1 STTIA
6 LTADCSQTGENLE
19 EMTLANM
26 MSRAAVATGS
36 VKTELMDFPLPE
48 IPTDAGLLRIA
59 VTGICG
65 SDWGMYKN
73 DKPGPR
79 ILGHEMVGTIEKIGE
94 AAKYR
99 WGVKEGD
106 LVALEEYLPCGHC
119 EYCRGGEM
127 RSCLETDQ
135 RLPGKIRFGSTP
147 ISVQP
152 SLWGGYSQFAYMHPR
167 TVVHKV
173 PAGVEPHIAA
183 MALPIGN
190 GFQWMYFDGGA
201 GPGKNI
207 VIQGPGQQGLGGVIA
222 AKVAGADVIIVSGMS
237 HDSARFD
244 LAKALGAT
252 HTVAV
257 DQEDLGAA
265 VSRITGGRM
274 ADIVLDC
281 AGIGPKNINPSLA
294 LLRKRGVLLTVSRGE
309 GTDPL
314 DVNKLINNQLTLR
327 GLRGHSFEA
336 VEMALRT
343 MAAKKLPLELMSTHR
358 FGLSEIDKALKIV
371 GGQMEERS
379 IHVSIDPWM

>member
-1 STTIA
+1 
-6 LTADCSQTGENLE
+6 
-19 EMTLANM
+19 MANET
-26 MSRAAVATGS
+26 MSRAAVAVGS
-36 VKTELMDFPLPE
+36 VKTEIMEFPLPE
-48 IPTDAGLLRIA
+48 IPTDAGLLR
-59 VTGICG
+59 VSLTGICG

-73 DKPGPR
+73 EKPGPR
-79 ILGHEMVGTIEKIGE
+79 ILGHEMVGTIEKIGD
-94 AAKYR
+94 AARYR

-119 EYCRGGEM
+119 EYCRSGEI

-147 ISVQP
+147 ITVAP
-152 SLWGGYSQFAYMHPR
+152 ALWGGYSQFVYLHPR
-167 TVVHKV
+167 SVVHRV
-173 PAGVEPHIAA
+173 PEGVEPHIAA
-183 MALPIGN
+183 MALPLGN

-201 GPGKNI
+201 GPGKTV
-207 VIQGPGQQGLGGVIA
+207 VIQGPGQQGLGAVIA
-222 AKVAGADVIIVSGMS
+222 ARVAGADLIIVSGLS
-237 HDSARFD
+237 HDGKRFE
-244 LAKALGAT
+244 LAAALGAT

-281 AGIGPKNINPSLA
+281 SGLGPRNINPSLL

-309 GTDPL
+309 PAEAL
-314 DVNKLINNQLTLR
+314 DVNRLINGQLTIR
-327 GLRGHSFEA
+327 GLRGHSYEA

-343 MAAKKLPLELMSTHR
+343 MARKILPLELMSTHR
-358 FGLSEIDKALKIV
+358 FGLGEIDKALKIV

-379 IHVSIDPWM
+379 IHVSIDPWL

>member
-1 STTIA
+1 MS
-6 LTADCSQTGENLE
+6 G
-19 EMTLANM
+19 

-36 VKTELMDFPLPE
+36 IQTELMDFPLPDV
-48 IPTDAGLLRIA
+48 PTDAGLLRIA

-73 DKPGPR
+73 AKPGPR

-94 AAKYR
+94 AASYR
-99 WGVKEGD
+99 WGVKVGD

-119 EYCRGGEM
+119 EYCRSGEI

-147 ISVQP
+147 ITIQP

-167 TVVHKV
+167 SLVHRV
-173 PAGVEPHIAA
+173 PAGVTPQMAA

-201 GPGKNI
+201 GPGKI
-207 VIQGPGQQGLGGVIA
+207 VVIQGPGQQGLGGVIA
-222 AKVAGADVIIVSGMS
+222 ASTAGADAIIVSGLS
-237 HDSARFD
+237 HDAARFD

-281 AGIGPKNINPSLA
+281 SGLGPKNLMPSLL
-294 LLRKRGVLLTVSRGE
+294 LLRKRGVLLTVSRGAPVD
-309 GTDPL
+309 GF
-314 DVNKLINNQLTLR
+314 DVDRMINNQLTLK

-343 MAAKKLPLELMSTHR
+343 MASKKLPLELMSTHR
-358 FGLSEIDKALKIV
+358 FGLGEVDKALKIV

-379 IHVSIDPWM
+379 IHVTIDPWM

>member
-1 STTIA
+1 MTT
-6 LTADCSQTGENLE
+6 GF
-19 EMTLANM
+19 
-26 MSRAAVATGS
+26 SRAAVAVGS

-79 ILGHEMVGTIEKIGE
+79 ILGHEMVGTIEKIGP
-94 AAKYR
+94 AASYR

-119 EYCRGGEM
+119 EYCRSGEI

-135 RLPGKIRFGSTP
+135 RLPGKVRFGSTP
-147 ISVQP
+147 ISIQP
-152 SLWGGYSQFAYMHPR
+152 SLWGGYSQFAYLHPR
-167 TVVHKV
+167 SVVHKV
-173 PAGVEPHIAA
+173 PAGVAPQMAA

-190 GFQWMYFDGGA
+190 GFQWIYFDGGA
-201 GPGKNI
+201 GPGKVV

-222 AKVAGADVIIVSGMS
+222 AKIAGADEIIVSGLS
-237 HDSARFD
+237 HDAQRFE

-252 HTVAV
+252 HTIAV
-257 DQEDLGAA
+257 DREDLGAA
-265 VSRITGGRM
+265 VARITNGRM
-274 ADIVLDC
+274 ADICLDC
-281 AGIGPKNINPSLA
+281 SGLGPRNLMPSLL
-294 LLRKRGVLLTVSRGE
+294 LLRKRGVLLTVSRGAPVD
-309 GTDPL
+309 GF
-314 DVNKLINNQLTLR
+314 DVDRMINNQLTLK

-343 MAAKKLPLELMSTHR
+343 MASNRLPLELMSTHK
-358 FGLSEIDKALKIV
+358 FGLNDVDKALKIV